1 MLAGV
6 IGQVGC
12 LTIIIIGVALGAG
25 IFLDRFLD
33 TRPIFT
39 ILLLVGSVPVSLY
52 IIVRVT
58 LTAVARSQAA
68 TAVQNTEEKHDE

>member
-58 LTAVARSQAA
+58 LTAVARSQAV
-68 TAVQNTEEKHDE
+68 TAVEKSEEMHDE